1 MKFDYTYENFGAG
14 LDLSRSDRDI
24 PANAMSGGSNM
35 CFKDG
40 ELQTRPGTVVEST
53 EDHTLKSI
61 YRFYQTSL
69 DRTQTITTGDIHVY
83 VDGTSV
89 STAFTSGQLFNFENY
104 HDTLYMVNGEDGL
117 FKWDGVTLQD
127 VTGST
132 LADFKLIDV
141 TQNAE
146 CLYILEKDGT
156 MWESDLGNAE
166 QFDAN
171 AFKRI
176 PITEGAIATR
186 IKTHMSGNIA
196 IYTTNDIFVFRPS
209 YSGTTGPISANSYS
223 LEALDSG
230 FGLVAPKTLVNV
242 DGEHIGLSRSGAFV
256 FTGSKADLFPGW
268 ERVKTLFDTADP
280 ELLHEACATVH
291 NRKIYFSF
299 ASYGSSTNDQTIV
312 YDLGMGIFSPIW
324 EGFSVDQYAV
334 YDGPEDVDKLYF
346 INGAKV
352 CYFDDTVF
360 TDNGTAIS
368 CSVETKADNYD
379 KSAADKKTK
388 KARIRTKDTAGN
400 VNFQNN
406 IDNEG
411 WSTAQVLP
419 VVSEVVYGQAGLEY
433 YAVASPG
440 TQTWKWGD
448 GLGIKQLKASLR
460 GKGKFIKYR
469 VSKTGFLKLINITV
483 IYRPRKVR

>member
-1 MKFDYTYENFGAG
+1 MKLDYTYENFNAG
-14 LDLSRSDRDI
+14 LDLSKADRDI
-24 PANAMSGGSNM
+24 DINAMSGGSNM
-35 CFKDG
+35 WIKDG

-53 EDHTLKSI
+53 EDHSLKSI

-69 DRTQTITTGDIHVY
+69 GRTQTITTGDTHLY
-83 VDGTSV
+83 VDGTSK
-89 STAFTSGQLFNFENY
+89 STLFTADKDFNFENY

-117 FKWDGVTLQD
+117 FKWEGVNLTD
-127 VTGST
+127 VTGPT
-132 LADFKLIDV
+132 LADFKLIDL

-146 CLYILEKDGT
+146 CLYVLDKDGT
-156 MWESDLGNAE
+156 MWESTLGAPE
-166 QFDAN
+166 TFDAN

-176 PITEGAIATR
+176 PVTEGAIASR
-186 IKTHMSGNIA
+186 IKTHLSGNIA

-209 YSGTTGPISANSYS
+209 YSGTVGPISANSYS

-230 FGLVAPKTLVNV
+230 FGLIAPKTLVSV
-242 DGEHIGLSRSGAFV
+242 DGEHIGLSRDGAFV

-268 ERVKTLFDTADP
+268 EKVKPLFDTADP
-280 ELLHEACATVH
+280 ELLHQACASVH
-291 NRKIYFSF
+291 NRRIYFSF

-312 YDLGMGIFSPIW
+312 YDLNRAVYYPIW
-324 EGFSVDQYAV
+324 EGYSVDQYAA
-334 YDGPEDVDKLYF
+334 YNGPEDTDKLYF
-346 INGAKV
+346 INGADV
-352 CYFDDTVF
+352 CYFDNTVF
-360 TDNGTAIS
+360 TDDGTPITCA
-368 CSVETKADNYD
+368 VETKADNYG

-400 VNFQNN
+400 VNFQYD
-406 IDNEG
+406 IDNQG
-411 WSTAQVLP
+411 WSTNDVLP

-433 YAVASPG
+433 YAISSPG

-483 IYRPRKVR
+483 LYRPRKVR